1 MLEMYTGSYIR
12 KLIISC
18 TVKSVENTRDLMMKN
33 QQSVHFKSA
42 QPKLVYTV
50 SDMEEEKIE
59 KYVQFKI
66 HEQEGC

>member
-1 MLEMYTGSYIR
+1 
-12 KLIISC
+12 
-18 TVKSVENTRDLMMKN
+18 MMKN
-33 QQSVHFKSA
+33 QQSVHFKYT

-59 KYVQFKI
+59 KYEQFKI

>member
-1 MLEMYTGSYIR
+1 MT
-12 KLIISC
+12 
-18 TVKSVENTRDLMMKN
+18 TDFVKSAENTSDLMMKN

-50 SDMEEEKIE
+50 KDMEEEKTE
-59 KYVQFKI
+59 KQVQFKI

>member
-1 MLEMYTGSYIR
+1 MT
-12 KLIISC
+12 
-18 TVKSVENTRDLMMKN
+18 KN

-50 SDMEEEKIE
+50 RDMEEEKTE
-59 KYVQFKI
+59 KQVLFKI